1 MNESELLQQ
10 LDDLDWEVRKAA
22 VERPNATEQVLLVAL
37 EDEKPDARLATVN
50 NTNATEPIFKRAAH
64 DKDERVRK
72 AVALAHLHGSGVVSR
87 AVAGLETGS
96 LPPSCTSGPS
106 LASPARVPW

>member
-1 MNESELLQQ
+1 MTESELLRQ
-10 LDDLDWEVRKAA
+10 LTDPDWEMRKAA
-22 VERPNATEQVLLVAL
+22 VERLNATEQVQLKAL
-37 EDEKPDARLATVN
+37 KDKRWDVRFAAVN
-50 NTNATEPIFKRAAH
+50 NPNATEPIVKRAAL

-72 AVALAHLHGSGVVSR
+72 AVAFGHVHGRGVVSR